1 MCIATSFIF
10 SIQDGKINDRQLDRV
25 KKNIIN
31 GYLLG
36 QDNPARLVERELV
49 SALMNRQLD
58 NNEITQIEDVNISEI
73 VNVAQ
78 QMKLQ
83 AVYFLDG
90 R

>member
-1 MCIATSFIF
+1 
-10 SIQDGKINDRQLDRV
+10 INDRQLDRV

-58 NNEITQIEDVNISEI
+58 NNEIMQIEDVNISEI